1 MILRRKL
8 FNFKNEISVNG
19 LLFTDKN
26 DFKVGIDMKSQIKN
40 NIIRI
45 LFQYII
51 RDNCK
56 ILEYKNEFNLK
67 ILQKLKGRQLIYL
80 RFILKKV
87 KLSIY

>member
-51 RDNCK
+51 RDNYK